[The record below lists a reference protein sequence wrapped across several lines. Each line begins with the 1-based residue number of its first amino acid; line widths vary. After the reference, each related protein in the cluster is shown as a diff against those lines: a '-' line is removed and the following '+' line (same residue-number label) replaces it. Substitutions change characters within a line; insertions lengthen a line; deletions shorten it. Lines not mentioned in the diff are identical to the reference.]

1 MARETPTPLISTR
14 QRPKGAALR
23 LLCHWFWAKAR
34 EKMTW
39 TMDSLS
45 PHQHVEDRL
54 NNPHRVAAI
63 EWARDHMVSR
73 DFVIFDS
80 ETTGLSSPV
89 DFVEIAVVGP
99 TGETLFNSLLKP
111 SCRIEPRARAV
122 HGHSGNSLS
131 GAPRFFEVYPD
142 LLEVLYKRRV
152 VVFNAPYDR
161 RVWDMAVRNLGARG
175 ALAGGLPRWECA
187 MRQYARFVGE
197 PSKRGGGYRLQ
208 KLLGGDH
215 TALGDAL
222 ATLRLIEGMAAG

>member
-1 MARETPTPLISTR
+1 
-14 QRPKGAALR
+14 
-23 LLCHWFWAKAR
+23 
-34 EKMTW
+34 MTW